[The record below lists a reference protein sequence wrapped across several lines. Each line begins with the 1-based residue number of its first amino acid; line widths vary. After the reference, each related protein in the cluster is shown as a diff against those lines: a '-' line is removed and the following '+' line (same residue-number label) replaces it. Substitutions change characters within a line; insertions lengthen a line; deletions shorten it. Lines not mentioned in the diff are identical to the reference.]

1 MVRKLR
7 YIWGL
12 AVSALALPFVLFYGV
27 LIIVQMLLLATFLAF
42 AIWGS
47 VLKKSIVVMH
57 ETIGPTANDNED
69 LSSPLTK
76 FNKFIMSKEII
87 L

>member
-27 LIIVQMLLLATFLAF
+27 LIIVQMLLLATILVFYVL
-42 AIWGS
+42 GS
-47 VLKKSIVVMH
+47 VLKKGIVVMH

-69 LSSPLTK
+69 LRSPLTK
-76 FNKFIMSKEII
+76 FNKFILSKGMH

>member
-12 AVSALALPFVLFYGV
+12 AVSALAIPFVLLYGV
-27 LIIVQMLLLATFLAF
+27 LIIVQMLLLVTILAF

-47 VLKKSIVVMH
+47 VLKKGIVVMH

-76 FNKFIMSKEII
+76 FNKFILSKEIH

>member
-12 AVSALALPFVLFYGV
+12 AVSALATPFVLLYGV
-27 LIIVQMLLLATFLAF
+27 LIIVQMLLLVTILAF
-42 AIWGS
+42 YVLGS
-47 VLKKSIVVMH
+47 VLRKGIVVMH
-57 ETIGPTANDNED
+57 GAIGPIANDNED

-76 FNKFIMSKEII
+76 FNTFIMLKEIHI
-87 L
+87 

>member
-12 AVSALALPFVLFYGV
+12 AVSALAIPFVLLYGV
-27 LIIVQMLLLATFLAF
+27 LFIVQMLLLGVLVIFYDL
-42 AIWGS
+42 GS
-47 VLKKSIVVMH
+47 VLKIGIVVMH
-57 ETIGPTANDNED
+57 KAIGPTANDNED

-76 FNKFIMSKEII
+76 FNKFIMSKEIH